1 MAIPG
6 TDWSEPILLWVAV
19 GMPTGSGKSSLFKYL
34 LSIIQ
39 KVRSKKGL
47 NNSDPSW
54 QLEEATFEKMGVM
67 MSQNHSKLLGLYD
80 ELSTF
85 LTQINLYRGRAL
97 SDSHDLALFLQLYN
111 GHPWTR
117 STGKIHAQKGLVINL
132 NDCNFHIHSFELDS
146 TCVFNL
152 IWHNNIHT
160 CIHI

>member
-34 LSIIQ
+34 LGIIQ
-39 KVRSKKGL
+39 KARSKKGL

-117 STGKIHAQKGLVINL
+117 STGKI
-132 NDCNFHIHSFELDS
+132 
-146 TCVFNL
+146 
-152 IWHNNIHT
+152 
-160 CIHI
+160 